1 MKLLV
6 VILYFIGIIAI
17 GIHSSKKNKT
27 SKGFALGGRK
37 LNAITAALGAGA
49 ADMSGWVMMALPG
62 AVFLNGISEIWLPIG
77 LTIGA
82 YLNWQFVAR
91 RIRVKT
97 QKYGDSVTIAG
108 YLSNRFDDKSG
119 FLRVIVAII
128 TAIFFIIYIAS
139 ALVALAFLI
148 ETYTPYDYL
157 YCLIFSG
164 AFVFIY
170 TALGG
175 FTAINKI
182 DVMQGLL
189 MLFALLLV
197 PVTMLISSDNS
208 DIRAL
213 DLNLDPF
220 LNLDVIAIVSLLSWG
235 LGYFGQP
242 HILVRFMAIDKSKTL
257 NASKNICMSWMILS
271 LIGSFCIGLLGILLF
286 ENVDNIN
293 PETIFL
299 LSADKLFPG
308 WLSGF
313 VLAAVLSAIM
323 STISAQLHATAC
335 SLTEDISPK
344 IFGKFNKVWIARI
357 IMFIVVLISMAYAS
371 NPKSTILGLV
381 SLAWAGLGSAFGPT
395 ILFSLY
401 LKKMTKISALS
412 GIITG
417 GLTVVIWRLLKPLGG
432 VFELFEIIPGFIL
445 SSLVIIL
452 VHNISC
458 KK

>member
-6 VILYFIGIIAI
+6 VILYFIGIIVI

-82 YLNWQFVAR
+82 YLNWQFIAR

-97 QKYGDSVTIAG
+97 QKYGDSVTIAS

-119 FLRVIVAII
+119 FLRIIVAVI

-157 YCLIFSG
+157 HCLIFSG

-197 PVTMLISSDNS
+197 PITMLIGSDNS
-208 DIRAL
+208 DIKAL

-286 ENVDNIN
+286 KNVDSIN

-308 WLSGF
+308 LLVVILLF
-313 VLAAVLSAIM
+313 VK
-323 STISAQLHATAC
+323 
-335 SLTEDISPK
+335 ISP
-344 IFGKFNKVWIARI
+344 
-357 IMFIVVLISMAYAS
+357 
-371 NPKSTILGLV
+371 
-381 SLAWAGLGSAFGPT
+381 
-395 ILFSLY
+395 
-401 LKKMTKISALS
+401 
-412 GIITG
+412 
-417 GLTVVIWRLLKPLGG
+417 
-432 VFELFEIIPGFIL
+432 
-445 SSLVIIL
+445 LVIFL
-452 VHNISC
+452 VA
-458 KK
+458 